1 MISQE
6 LLFIDNTI
14 QVYAY
19 EGFQFTISNPY
30 PTYTLQPVS
39 NSTGLTPTD
48 LYFKKNGNS
57 NYEFTVSDASSIL
70 TGGTVES
77 FVLTTVSGTNTSTS
91 SNTVNIGPGRFLDAS
106 NTSLS
111 NNAYVFYKNEP
122 ITPIVLVAP
131 SFTLK
136 TPTSIPFL
144 PPGLSFVRD
153 SSSIF
158 RITGTPTVT
167 VPNNSYQVIGVQ
179 QGGSKIVTTRFNM
192 AISNERVRLNLSGSE
207 IINNMQIGTDIS
219 SRVITAIPPAGS
231 SVIRYTFPSFPDG
244 IVVRN
249 LSGLIQ
255 TSPFTVSGTTDA
267 SYSFVLSGTPTSN
280 AAYALIPL
288 SNGTCNTTVQVTR
301 TVPTPLVQST
311 QAFEFRFGPTVLFDQ
326 STVPRLYTNIAFDP
340 SSIFFRAQTYFTN
353 DVSITSIFS
362 PDLRSDLSLVF
373 VPSQARAYLKGNPI
387 QSYPDSSTNY
397 TIRAIDANFNQRDY
411 LVTIPVVDETVTFSR
426 PVGDVCVN
434 YILSRPL
441 DQFEPGYYDSNVRF
455 IATANSGRPVTLS
468 APALS
473 GTGLSLDGTGTIVGI
488 PTTVTP
494 LTSLVV
500 TGSTG
505 TVSNTK
511 TINFAILNDVIT
523 LGDVSESKFN
533 FVQNIP
539 ITPFQVP
546 VTFTLSG
553 RNVINY
559 TELNLPTG
567 LSISPAGVISGTP
580 SIADTSGIITITA
593 TTGFASGSKTYT
605 FRNEPDTILFTVPQD
620 DYVYTAG
627 SPVVIPVTGVA
638 YSGTTVSNYVLTLPS
653 PYGLSIGSSSGLIT
667 GEWTN
672 SIPPNQLLP
681 ASCNFSITAQAGS
694 LSGVLPASFTASPII
709 QNTSFVWVSG
719 QLYAQRDGSWNQ
731 TISNIHSNA
740 FDIQLRNSNV
750 DGNTILFAAGNRI
763 YRTTNSAVFS
773 EAILGNIVIP
783 LSNQYV
789 SSLAAKPVSTT
800 WWASGTGD
808 FGGLQKPNILRS
820 DDNGITFT
828 LVAPIRDSSTL
839 RELVSRDINSI
850 SPDTNPYLSAG
861 VALKYKNGVLIA
873 GGLGSIVDGFP
884 SMLRSTNDGITWN
897 SVSNYFGK
905 ECAYLSVDASDIWV
919 ATGSDLNVTYSS
931 RNSGVANIS
940 SSSRTIRW
948 SPDFGQSWTSA
959 NGGFSVFGYELVYAK
974 VGSSDIWMA
983 TGVNGS
989 GIGVSAV
996 YNIGLKYSPNGRDW
1010 FNVDLSSNDLFGDY
1024 PYGNVPIAPLPI
1036 GSMNYDGSNWNV
1048 LVHRYNPITL
1058 TYVSEVYSSPTPTGT
1073 WVARNITAEFPG
1085 APTDSSRRFVTYTRR
1100 NYLRTAQTKII
1111 DINLMFDTNLGSGP
1125 TLTVPSTTSFFVYQY
1140 IPVSIPLAA
1149 TGTGGTIYFF
1159 IAGDDLPPGLT
1170 FNPLTN
1176 TITGKPA
1183 LAGNFAT
1190 RVYAKDSNGTTLTM
1204 FSFTVNVPRVV
1215 RKQDGAGAYTY
1226 LLRQYTEVLATQN
1239 ARDNR
1244 ALPSQERMLGE
1255 FMSPAGPDVVTQP
1268 FTTTKCKVCQRSE
1281 CPTVNEIVDSG
1292 EANVAVCDFIDA
1304 NTTDNTN
1311 AIDAGNAQPNVCD

>member
-6 LLFIDNTI
+6 LPFTNNAI

-19 EGFQFTISNPY
+19 EGFQYTISNSNL
-30 PTYTLQPVS
+30 TYTLQPVS
-39 NSTGLTPTD
+39 NSTGLNPTS
-48 LYFKKNGNS
+48 LYFTKNGNTSYTFAISDTS
-57 NYEFTVSDASSIL
+57 NNL
-70 TGGTVES
+70 TAGTVES
-77 FVLTTVSGTNTSTS
+77 FVLTTVSGTNTFTS
-91 SNTVNIGPGRFLDAS
+91 SNTVNIGPGRFLDACG
-106 NTSLS
+106 NSLS

-167 VPNNSYQVIGVQ
+167 VPNNSYQIIGVQ

-192 AISNERVRLNLSGSE
+192 AISNERLRMNLSGTP
-207 IINNMQIGTDIS
+207 IISGMQIGTDIS
-219 SRVITAIPPAGS
+219 SRVITAIPPVGS
-231 SVIRYTFPSFPDG
+231 NTVRYTFPALPDG
-244 IVVRN
+244 IVVQDK
-249 LSGLIQ
+249 SGNTFSGI
-255 TSPFTVSGTTDA
+255 TSFTPTDP
-267 SYSFVLSGTPTSN
+267 SYTMIIAGTPTLAAAEFFRNSGADASGVVYTIRGSRTAPLPILENSQELTFAFGETILFDTPVLSSNYTGIPIDPSLNYFGARTYFSSN
-280 AAYALIPL
+280 API
-288 SNGTCNTTVQVTR
+288 
-301 TVPTPLVQST
+301 
-311 QAFEFRFGPTVLFDQ
+311 
-326 STVPRLYTNIAFDP
+326 TNIFSSNLASVDP
-340 SSIFFRAQTYFTN
+340 S
-353 DVSITSIFS
+353 
-362 PDLRSDLSLVF
+362 LSLVF
-373 VPSQARAYLKGNPI
+373 DASLSRAYLTGTTSVAGTKNF
-387 QSYPDSSTNY
+387 N
-397 TIRAIDANFNQRDY
+397 IRAVNGTPILRDFSASVIISNDA
-411 LVTIPVVDETVTFSR
+411 VVFFS

-434 YILSRPL
+434 YIISRPV
-441 DQFEPGYYDSNVRF
+441 DQFKPGYYNSNVRF

-523 LGDVSESKFN
+523 LGDVSDSKFN

-546 VTFTLSG
+546 VSNTLSG

-580 SIADTSGIITITA
+580 SIADTSGTITITA

-638 YSGTTVSNYVLTLPS
+638 YSGTTVSNYVLTLPA
-653 PYGLSIGSSSGLIT
+653 PYGLSIQSSSGLIT
-667 GEWTN
+667 GEWTD
-672 SIPPNQLLP
+672 SIPPHQLLP

-731 TISNIHSNA
+731 PSGLSTVISNA

-750 DGNTILFAAGNRI
+750 DGNTILFAAGDRI
-763 YRTTNSAVFS
+763 YRSTNSAVFS
-773 EAILGNIVIP
+773 EVIVRNM
-783 LSNQYV
+783 SNNQYV

-800 WWASGTGD
+800 WWASGTRD
-808 FGGLQKPNILRS
+808 FGGIQKANILRS
-820 DDNGITFT
+820 DDNGITWNS
-828 LVAPIRDSSTL
+828 VAPIKDSSTG
-839 RELVSRDINSI
+839 RELLSRDSNAVT
-850 SPDTNPYLSAG
+850 PGTNPYLSAG
-861 VALKYKNGVLIA
+861 VALKYKDGVMLA
-873 GGLGSIVDGFP
+873 GGIDQYP
-884 SMLRSTNDGITWN
+884 RSMSSTFTILRSIDEGLTWN
-897 SVSNYFGK
+897 STFRAGFTGTNTFR
-905 ECAYLSVDASDIWV
+905 ECAYLSVDVSGMWI
-919 ATGSDLNVTYSS
+919 ATGGSGDTIQYSTDQGVGWFT
-931 RNSGVANIS
+931 SGGTFNHFA
-940 SSSRTIRW
+940 
-948 SPDFGQSWTSA
+948 
-959 NGGFSVFGYELVYAK
+959 YELVYAR
-974 VGSSDIWMA
+974 VGLGNVWMA
-983 TGVNGS
+983 TGVDLS
-989 GIGVSAV
+989 GINNYIV
-996 YNIGLKYSPNGRDW
+996 GLKYSTNGTNW
-1010 FNVDLSSNDLFGDY
+1010 SNVDLSLNNLAGLVQFS
-1024 PYGNVPIAPLPI
+1024 PQIAPLPI

-1048 LVHRYNPITL
+1048 LVHRYNSNTS
-1058 TYVSEVYSSPTPTGT
+1058 TYVSEVYSSPTPTGP
-1073 WVARNITAEFPG
+1073 WVARDITADFPD
-1085 APTDSSRRFVTYTRR
+1085 APTDSSRRFVTYTRP

-1125 TLTVPSTTSFFVYQY
+1125 TLTVPSTTSFLVYQY

-1170 FNPLTN
+1170 FDPLTN
-1176 TITGKPA
+1176 AITGKPA
-1183 LAGNFAT
+1183 LTGNFAT
-1190 RVYAKDSNGTTLTM
+1190 RVYAKDSNGTTLTV
-1204 FSFTVNVPRVV
+1204 FSFTVNVPRVI

-1304 NTTDNTN
+1304 NTTDDTN